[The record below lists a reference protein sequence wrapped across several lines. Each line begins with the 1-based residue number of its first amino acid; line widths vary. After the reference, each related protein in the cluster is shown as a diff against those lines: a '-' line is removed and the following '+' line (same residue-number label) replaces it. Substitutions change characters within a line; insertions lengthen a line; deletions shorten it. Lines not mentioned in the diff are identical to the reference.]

1 MAAAR
6 RFLRGRT
13 GIESWALI
21 DSHGRLHGFAP
32 GRVYVSA
39 SVVKAMLLVAY
50 LRKIGNR
57 MPTRFEQASL
67 GPMIT
72 KSDNRRAGAI
82 YSWVGGAALR
92 ALAKRAGM
100 RRFTDV
106 GYWSGALFSA
116 ADQARFFS
124 VFDRLTPP
132 ARAPTRARCC
142 PRS

>member
-1 MAAAR
+1 MSVRARPALFPPARVAAAR

-57 MPTRFEQASL
+57 MPTRSSRPAS
-67 GPMIT
+67 
-72 KSDNRRAGAI
+72 
-82 YSWVGGAALR
+82 
-92 ALAKRAGM
+92 
-100 RRFTDV
+100 
-106 GYWSGALFSA
+106 
-116 ADQARFFS
+116 AR
-124 VFDRLTPP
+124 
-132 ARAPTRARCC
+132 
-142 PRS
+142 